1 MTGEIRAWSG
11 RREKPFRV
19 RMFDE
24 PRSPWSGRY
33 ALRMAMEERDSY
45 GAIRLEV
52 EVDGCVWEWEQ

>member
-1 MTGEIRAWSG
+1 
-11 RREKPFRV
+11 
-19 RMFDE
+19 MFDE